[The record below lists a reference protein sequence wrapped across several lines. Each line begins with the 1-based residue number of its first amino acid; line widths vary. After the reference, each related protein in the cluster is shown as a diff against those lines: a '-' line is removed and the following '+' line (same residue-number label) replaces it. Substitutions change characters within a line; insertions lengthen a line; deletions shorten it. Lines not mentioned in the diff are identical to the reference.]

1 VTIPIRNLYYI
12 FCYAWARFP
21 PGDAAAVGKDS
32 CPDLPNLFAK
42 LLIDG
47 LHRLIRRGLHRDYV
61 EIVEDTRSPRGRLL
75 LDEMIKRQTMLRGLA
90 ACRFDELQGDILH
103 NQILKA
109 TARSLSSAQ
118 SLLPAYRHDL
128 GILVRRFELIS
139 DIRLSGSVFS
149 RIQVSR
155 NSQQYGLLLRL
166 CEFIFHSTLPDEAG
180 SGSRFAD
187 ILMDEVRMSTVFEE
201 FLRNFYTHEQSEY
214 HVKREIMHWA
224 ASDLTESGSSLM
236 PIMETDI
243 SLSSPTRSIVIDAK
257 YYKEPLAGRP
267 GFPKKLRSGHLY
279 QLFTYLHHARLR
291 NPAKQIDGALIYPSA
306 GLELSADYAI
316 SGHRVRVSTVRLDRE
331 WPEIHQELLD
341 LLNRPFAC
349 HGGVVEAEAQL

>member
-1 VTIPIRNLYYI
+1 MTIPIRNLYYI

-21 PGDAAAVGKDS
+21 PGDAATVGKDS

-61 EIVEDTRSPRGRLL
+61 EVVDNTRSPRGRLL
-75 LDEMIKRQTMLRGLA
+75 LDEMIKGQTMLRGLA
-90 ACRFDELQGDILH
+90 ACRFDELQADILH

-109 TARSLSSAQ
+109 TARSLGRMP
-118 SLLPAYRHDL
+118 SLLPVYRQDL
-128 GILVRRFELIS
+128 GTLVRRFELIS
-139 DIRLSGSVFS
+139 DVRLSASMFS
-149 RIQVSR
+149 RVQVSR

-166 CEFIFHSTLPDEAG
+166 CEFIFHSALPDKAG

-187 ILMDEVRMSTVFEE
+187 ILMDEVKMSTVFEE
-201 FLRNFYTHEQSEY
+201 FLRNFYAHEQSEY
-214 HVKREIMHWA
+214 HVKREIMLWA
-224 ASDLTESGSSLM
+224 ASGLTDSGSSLM

-243 SLSSPTRSIVIDAK
+243 SLNSPTRAIVVDAK

-267 GFPKKLRSGHLY
+267 GFQKKLRSAHLY

-291 NPAKQIDGALIYPSA
+291 SPGKQIDGALIYPSA

-331 WPEIHQELLD
+331 WPEIHQDLLD
-341 LLNRPFAC
+341 LLNRPFAY
-349 HGGVVEAEAQL
+349 HRSVAESEAQL